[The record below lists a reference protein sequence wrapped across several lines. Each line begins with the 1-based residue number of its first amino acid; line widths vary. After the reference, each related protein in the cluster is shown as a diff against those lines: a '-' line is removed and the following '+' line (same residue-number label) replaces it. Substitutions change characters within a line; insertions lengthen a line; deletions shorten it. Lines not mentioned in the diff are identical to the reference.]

1 MKTTSNTFKMAVAI
15 ICVLSMALALTGCGA
30 QEYVFEAEYAI
41 VADGSGMWTP
51 NLEKESKTEDGDTV
65 AGGICNVT
73 DGSTV
78 TWKIVSD
85 KAEKATV
92 TLNIGS
98 YLKNW
103 GSQPMGTIGVKDMT
117 KAMTLAF
124 NGTPIEITGSIPDG
138 ATMEIVA
145 FEFEV
150 DLVAGENVFVLTALG
165 TSEEVNLFV
174 DSLVIET
181 GATLT
186 FTETDNSDRI
196 WQMA

>member
-1 MKTTSNTFKMAVAI
+1 MKITGKTFKMAVAL
-15 ICVLSMALALTGCGA
+15 ICVLSMAFALAGCGA

-41 VADGSGMWTP
+41 VADGSGMWNP
-51 NLEKESKTEDGDTV
+51 NLEKESKTEDGDV
-65 AGGICNVT
+65 VPGGICNVT

-103 GSQPMGTIGVKDMT
+103 GEQTMGTIGIEDMT
-117 KAMTLAF
+117 KAMTLTV
-124 NGTPIEITGSIPDG
+124 NGAPVTITGSIPDG
-138 ATMEIVA
+138 TSMEIVA

-150 DLVAGENVFVLTALG
+150 DLVAGENTFVVTALG
-165 TSEEVNLFV
+165 TSEEVNLFI
-174 DSLVIET
+174 DSLIIET

-186 FTETDNSDRI
+186 FTETDNTDRI